1 MRGLRLVTRHL
12 ISFGSLFTLRPAVH
26 HHLGE
31 LICLVSTFPVNLYFI
46 NPPAPGEEEG
56 AAKSEEGIRTVPPDI
71 FGVGAA
77 GVAGTLTLVGWILRI
92 RGIVA
97 DSGIEAL
104 DLMGGRGVEFSF
116 STSTSFLV
124 CLGAETRRVIS
135 LGRAGRIMGDYH
147 QLDLYH
153 RREKVEGDSHD

>member
-1 MRGLRLVTRHL
+1 MDMRDLRLVTRHL
-12 ISFGSLFTLRPAVH
+12 ISFGSLFTPRPAVH
-26 HHLGE
+26 HHRGE

-46 NPPAPGEEEG
+46 KPPAPGEEEG
-56 AAKSEEGIRTVPPDI
+56 AAKSEEGMRTVPPDI
-71 FGVGAA
+71 FGVGTA
-77 GVAGTLTLVGWILRI
+77 GVAGTLVGWILRI

-97 DSGIEAL
+97 ERGIEAL
-104 DLMGGRGVEFSF
+104 DLISGRGVEFSF

-147 QLDLYH
+147 QLVLVK
-153 RREKVEGDSHD
+153 RRRDSHD

>member
-1 MRGLRLVTRHL
+1 VGIYLVPH
-12 ISFGSLFTLRPAVH
+12 PPH

-56 AAKSEEGIRTVPPDI
+56 AKSEEGIRTVPPDT

-77 GVAGTLTLVGWILRI
+77 GVEGTLTLVGCILRI

-97 DSGIEAL
+97 DKGIEAL
-104 DLMGGRGVEFSF
+104 DLIGGRGVEFSF
-116 STSTSFLV
+116 SASTSLLV

-135 LGRAGRIMGDYH
+135 VGRAGRIIGDFH
-147 QLDLYH
+147 QLKLY
-153 RREKVEGDSHD
+153 

>member
-46 NPPAPGEEEG
+46 NPPAPGEDEG

-71 FGVGAA
+71 FGVGTA

-97 DSGIEAL
+97 ERGIEAL
-104 DLMGGRGVEFSF
+104 DLIGGRGVEFSF

-124 CLGAETRRVIS
+124 CLGADTRRVIS
-135 LGRAGRIMGDYH
+135 VGRAGRIIGDCH
-147 QLDLYH
+147 QLVLCQK
-153 RREKVEGDSHD
+153 EEGLT